1 VARTLLEALGN
12 RGQQLLA
19 EWADGE
25 TVEFPG
31 LGVVLRTDSG
41 NWSLGKVGWIG
52 DGGSGIAAESSGS
65 ELRADGKLIA
75 AFRFSESL
83 RPGAVAML
91 RRLER
96 SGLSLHILSGD
107 HPDKVAHMAR
117 LLELPEN
124 QAFGGLSPEE
134 KAQRVRALDHHD
146 TLYLGDGANDSLAF
160 DAALVTGTPV
170 VDRSLLESK
179 ADFYTLGSG
188 LAFLPGLLGTAN
200 ARSNAVRAAFGF
212 ALLYNLT
219 TVAFSMAGKMS
230 PLLAAILMPLSSI
243 ASILIV
249 ATISRRKMPNNG

>member
-1 VARTLLEALGN
+1 
-12 RGQQLLA
+12 
-19 EWADGE
+19 
-25 TVEFPG
+25 
-31 LGVVLRTDSG
+31 
-41 NWSLGKVGWIG
+41 
-52 DGGSGIAAESSGS
+52 
-65 ELRADGKLIA
+65 
-75 AFRFSESL
+75 
-83 RPGAVAML
+83 ML

-96 SGLSLHILSGD
+96 AGLTLHILSGD
-107 HPDKVAHMAR
+107 HPDKVNRMAAD
-117 LLELPEN
+117 LKLPPD

-134 KAQRVRALDHHD
+134 KAVHVKALDRQD

-188 LAFLPGLLGTAN
+188 LSFLPGLLATAA
-200 ARSNAVRAAFGF
+200 ARAGAVRTAFAF

-219 TVAFSMAGKMS
+219 AVAFSMAGKMS

-249 ATISRRKMPNNG
+249 ATISRRNKTPNNG